1 MGFTLPI
8 KTSHGRSSHVK
19 ISGIGQGNEAL
30 GQFEGVRHDA
40 PEHQNTKSDFVS

>member
-1 MGFTLPI
+1 MGFTVPI
-8 KTSHGRSSHVK
+8 KTSHGGSRHVK

-40 PEHQNTKSDFVS
+40 LEHHNIKSNFVS